1 MALRPV
7 GYASVAVFAL
17 WAPFVLSGFL
27 PAIASQPQALVTCQA
42 LLVRRSELTE
52 RRDAARAEMER
63 DVDLALH
70 SVPGQTLDAVGER
83 EAAAYIERIHERWR
97 ASDVQSIRALTDIDE
112 ALQVNACR
120 RP

>member
-7 GYASVAVFAL
+7 TYASVALFAL
-17 WAPFVLSGFL
+17 WVCFVLSFCL
-27 PAIASQPQALVTCQA
+27 PAVASPTQVTCQA
-42 LLVRRSELTE
+42 LLARSSELTG

-83 EAAAYIERIHERWR
+83 EAAAYIQRIHERWR
-97 ASDVQSIRALTDIDE
+97 ASDVQSVRALTEIGL
-112 ALQVNACR
+112 ALRVNACR